1 MNLYQNIN
9 TDTKMLVTVE
19 KVEQK
24 SDGSLTDVTSQ
35 INSVKTP
42 IIDNGNC

>member
-19 KVEQK
+19 KVVLYSADQITEIK
-24 SDGSLTDVTSQ
+24 GSFV
-35 INSVKTP
+35 V
-42 IIDNGNC
+42 